1 MIERGEAWSK
11 ERVEDSASQALDRV
25 VLVRHEIDAMI
36 DRAQVRIGNDSALQ
50 HKLGD
55 LQRAYTTRFEML
67 ARNIR
72 RLATSTMLMGV
83 VACSPRENV
92 GPHEP
97 DPPSIEVQTP
107 PALPIIPAEQVAV
120 RSDAEKK
127 QEFDDLMSAM
137 RGLIKKHRIVHDSD
151 IAKYLKFGT
160 REHSFVEIA
169 TRDGGIKFLFDDQ
182 KGDMRSVDTM
192 SPKKLA
198 KFIPKNST
206 IRVTLLHTH
215 PLNNS
220 FFAGHTKALIE
231 QVRLHPETSLPVPP
245 SDIDFSAHLINLAEF
260 SEFLP
265 RVRLEQGVYDRS
277 GVVWRVF
284 INPDS
289 PLLKPGVIK
298 EYKRVSKLREKVM
311 TKQEKQMLDTIRKLD
326 EGNGGETDIQRI
338 RDSEQYQKWHK
349 RMQDLETPDY
359 LLARHFVSSANRHRF
374 DMWYEWEKD
383 GYKQGERTKKS
394 IQDFITA
401 MKDEYKVD
409 ITCTPRRN

>member
-1 MIERGEAWSK
+1 MIERGEGRPK
-11 ERVEDSASQALDRV
+11 ERSEDSASQALDHIM
-25 VLVRHEIDAMI
+25 LVRHEIDAML

-50 HKLGD
+50 HKLGE
-55 LQRAYTTRFEML
+55 LQRDYTVRFEML
-67 ARNIR
+67 ARNIV

-83 VACSPRENV
+83 VACSPRENA
-92 GPHEP
+92 GTHEP
-97 DPPSIEVQTP
+97 EP
-107 PALPIIPAEQVAV
+107 PAIELQAPPVIPIIPTEQISVRSEAEQ
-120 RSDAEKK
+120 K
-127 QEFDDLMSAM
+127 QEVNDVFYAM
-137 RGLIKKHRIVHDSD
+137 RGLIKKHRAVRDAD

-160 REHSFVEIA
+160 REHSFIEIA

-182 KGDMRSVDTM
+182 KGDMHSVDTM
-192 SPKKLA
+192 SPEKLS
-198 KFIPKNST
+198 KFIPKEST
-206 IRVTLLHTH
+206 MRVTLLHTH
-215 PLNNS
+215 PLGNS
-220 FFAGHTKALIE
+220 FVAGNPKAVIE
-231 QVRLHPETSLPVPP
+231 QMKLYPETSLPVPP
-245 SDIDFSAHLINLAEF
+245 SDMDFNAHLLEMAAF

-265 RVRLEQGVYDRS
+265 GVRVEQGVYDRC

-298 EYKRVSKLREKVM
+298 EYKRVSKLRDEVM
-311 TKQEKQMLDTIRKLD
+311 TKQEKQMLDAIHKLE
-326 EGNGGETDIQRI
+326 EGNGGEAAIQRI

-359 LLARHFVSSANRHRF
+359 LFARGFVSSANRYRF

-401 MKDEYKVD
+401 MKDKYKVD
-409 ITCTPRRN
+409 ITRTSR